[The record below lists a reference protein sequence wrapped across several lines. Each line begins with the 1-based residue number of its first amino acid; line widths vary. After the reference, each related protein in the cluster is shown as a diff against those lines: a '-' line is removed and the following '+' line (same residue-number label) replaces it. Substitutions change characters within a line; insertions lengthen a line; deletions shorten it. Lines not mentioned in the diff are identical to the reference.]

1 MPTAI
6 YDMPT
11 ASWKLADEATVLI
24 RRYPA
29 ISEAEADR
37 LVAIYPKLPMLQLA
51 MMSSDEELSPR
62 LEAFRR
68 DHAGRLRVAPRHI
81 AGLLSPML
89 LVAIVAIWM
98 LFA

>member
-6 YDMPT
+6 TDMPT
-11 ASWKLADEATVLI
+11 AGWKLADEATVLV

-29 ISEAEADR
+29 ISAADADR
-37 LVAIYPKLPMLQLA
+37 LVAIYPKLPMLQIA
-51 MMSSDEELSPR
+51 MMSSDEELAPR

-68 DHAGRLRVAPRHI
+68 DHASRLRVPPRHV
-81 AGLLSPML
+81 AGLLSPL
-89 LVAIVAIWM
+89 LLMTIVVIWM

>member
-1 MPTAI
+1 
-6 YDMPT
+6 MPT

-29 ISEAEADR
+29 ISDAEADR

-68 DHAGRLRVAPRHI
+68 DHAGRLRVPARHI